1 MNVFN
6 KLEGEPMQSNN
17 DEQAKEK
24 LEYAKDQV
32 IGAIAETMDLY
43 GVTPAAGKLYAT
55 MYFEGQ
61 MNLDEM
67 HDQLQMSKPSM
78 STNVR
83 KLQDNGMVKKV
94 FQRGSRKHTY
104 IAEKDFF
111 RSFMSFY
118 CQMWEREAQM
128 NLEAIEEAEKDLE
141 EIIESANVSSEV
153 RDQAQADYDMI
164 NQSKAYYHWLQRLA
178 ESVRSGEIFEF
189 LPKNPSDEQ

>member
-1 MNVFN
+1 
-6 KLEGEPMQSNN
+6 MQNN
-17 DEQAKEK
+17 RDEQAEEK

-43 GVTPAAGKLYAT
+43 GVAPAAGKLYAT

-61 MNLDEM
+61 MNLDDM
-67 HDQLQMSKPSM
+67 HEQLGMSKPSM

-104 IAEKDFF
+104 TAEKDFF

-118 CQMWEREAQM
+118 RGMWEREANM
-128 NLEAIEEAEKDLE
+128 NLEAIEEAEKDLTE
-141 EIIESANVSSEV
+141 VLESADVSNEV
-153 RDQAQADYDMI
+153 LEKAQTYYDMI
-164 NQSKAYYHWLQRLA
+164 TQSKVYYHWLQRLA
-178 ESVRSGEIFEF
+178 ESIQNGDIFEF
-189 LPKNPSDEQ
+189 LPKHPSDDS